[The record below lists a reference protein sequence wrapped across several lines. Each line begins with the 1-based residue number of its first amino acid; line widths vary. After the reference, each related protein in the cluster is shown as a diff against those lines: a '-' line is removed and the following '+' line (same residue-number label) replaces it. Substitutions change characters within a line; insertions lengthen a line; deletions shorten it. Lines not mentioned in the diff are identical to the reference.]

1 MIRVWL
7 DADSAPVILRD
18 YIVNYCVKNGCEVI
32 FVANRSVSA
41 KKSDFK
47 MIVCEAKKDSADNY
61 IFENASS
68 GDLVITKD
76 LTLANRLLGKEILAI
91 NDKGVVYSK
100 SYIETHLAEREMNM
114 DLSALGFGSSKSD
127 YSEISFKKF
136 RKNFENCIE
145 KLKLSY

>member
-1 MIRVWL
+1 MI
-7 DADSAPVILRD
+7 I
-18 YIVNYCVKNGCEVI
+18 
-32 FVANRSVSA
+32 
-41 KKSDFK
+41 
-47 MIVCEAKKDSADNY
+47 CEAKKDSADNY

-76 LTLANRLLGKEILAI
+76 LTLANRLLGKEILVI

-114 DLSALGFGSSKSD
+114 DLSALGFGSSKSG
-127 YSEISFKKF
+127 YSELSFKKF
-136 RKNFENCIE
+136 RKTFENYIE